1 MDFRKKEFSLLRG
14 LLSNMC
20 KAPSELLESGSL
32 YHYLNSIWHCFIHFL
47 FFGSVFPA
55 LGK

>member
-32 YHYLNSIWHCFIHFL
+32 YHHLNSIWHCFIHFL